1 MSKSKP
7 RLMKTCQLTLI
18 SPLPKESSFDAAA
31 KVLLNISYEPN
42 KSASL
47 FVWLVPFQG
56 KLINRARCVQG
67 PAEWYVTGQL
77 RPRKGG
83 RTGGSIAGGGARF
96 EPLVTF
102 GPGRKTSEMRRSD
115 AEKKIITKPSVVAL
129 SLSLS
134 HMP

>member
-83 RTGGSIAGGGARF
+83 RTGGSIAGGGETEVNF
-96 EPLVTF
+96 ICFPEPFWKIRTF
-102 GPGRKTSEMRRSD
+102 GNVWPRPKDRRD
-115 AEKKIITKPSVVAL
+115 ETERR
-129 SLSLS
+129 
-134 HMP
+134 